1 MGTASSD
8 NPFLFDPNKYHRP
21 QYAYQTSPNTVT
33 TIPTTSLPSVQTAQ
47 SQYPPYLNQTIGPS
61 VPAPEPKK
69 PRTDKA
75 VDELA
80 ERFGIQPEKDE
91 GNGPYLYGE
100 KGLYSLLS
108 FFGAL
113 VARVENLNLCP
124 ECGTGGQ
131 IEPGDYLCRACR
143 NV

>member
-21 QYAYQTSPNTVT
+21 QYGYRTSPNTVT
-33 TIPTTSLPSVQTAQ
+33 GSTTTGLPSLPSVQTAQ
-47 SQYPPYLNQTIGPS
+47 SQKQYFNQTINQS
-61 VPAPEPKK
+61 VLAPE